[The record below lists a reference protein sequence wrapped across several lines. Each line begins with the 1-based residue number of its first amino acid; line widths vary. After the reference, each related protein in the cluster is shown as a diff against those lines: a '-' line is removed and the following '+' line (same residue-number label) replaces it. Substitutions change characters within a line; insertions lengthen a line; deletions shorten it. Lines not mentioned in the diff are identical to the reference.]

1 MRAGALTLDVLSIG
15 LKSAARRRGIATNS
29 AFAGAYDFNTKT
41 PFARIFPRFLAGLPE
56 GGLVMCHPG
65 HVDAELEAL
74 DPLTHQRE
82 REFAYFNSDEFP
94 RVLAEHGLALGE
106 P

>member
-1 MRAGALTLDVLSIG
+1 MASPPIRPSPAPTISTA
-15 LKSAARRRGIATNS
+15 
-29 AFAGAYDFNTKT
+29 KT
-41 PFARIFPRFLAGLPE
+41 PFAKIFPRFLDGLPD

-82 REFAYFNSDEFP
+82 REFAYFSSDEFP
-94 RVLAEHGLALGE
+94 RAARRSTALALGAALSRLKHDDLGADLDAARRGR
-106 P
+106 